1 MLKSALVVVA
11 ISIAAG
17 ATIRA
22 WAFATFA
29 FLLVV
34 ALGAVILLKGSSFSD
49 AIAYCLQALVL
60 MEVSYLAGLFAYSL
74 WEHMQKRRKRN
85 SVAERDP
92 MTGKRPHG

>member
-1 MLKSALVVVA
+1 MLKSALIVVV
-11 ISIAAG
+11 ISIVAG

-22 WAFATFA
+22 WAFAIFA

-34 ALGAVILLKGSSFSD
+34 AMGAVILLKGSSFSD
-49 AIAYCLQALVL
+49 TIAYCLQALVL

-74 WEHMQKRRKRN
+74 WEHMQKRRKKN
-85 SVAERDP
+85 SVAERAP